1 VNRGKSSRLA
11 LSKLLDSMGRCKMAV
26 TKLKRENIQ
35 QWFTPDEA
43 ARYIFEGDDIDATAL
58 DEYLENQELKLYCKV
73 KETSTIQIIDPAQL
87 GMFDK
92 IFMVMRDKPQPKM
105 RLIGNPLTLSNE
117 VRIVEPSE
125 YEFYEPV
132 ARYGIEASL
141 ECGVYPVVKNKDGLI
156 ELELSKMVGTCFL
169 INDTDSVADY
179 MYCGILDNDLLAFD
193 HAPKVIDYGTYFT
206 IDAYQYE
213 NKTVEHNSIGGVKK
227 SESLDLGF
235 TRTELDRF
243 IKAQTEPTPETKEP
257 KELNTNERNSLH
269 ALIYALTLKDVE
281 ADMQSAI
288 AHDADAKRTDTASKL
303 KRRLDKQG
311 INFTEKTIRNH
322 IKSAHTTAQELKNS
336 Q

>member
-1 VNRGKSSRLA
+1 
-11 LSKLLDSMGRCKMAV
+11 MAV

-92 IFMVMRDKPQPKM
+92 IFMVMGDKPQPKM
-105 RLIGNPLTLSNE
+105 RLIGNPITLSNE
-117 VRIVEPSE
+117 VRVVEPSE

-156 ELELSKMVGTCFL
+156 ELELSKMVGKCFL
-169 INDTDSVADY
+169 INDTNSMAGY
-179 MYCGILDNDLLAFD
+179 MYWGILNNDLLAFD
-193 HAPKVIDYGTYFT
+193 PAPKVIDYGTSFT

-213 NKTVEHNSIGGVKK
+213 NKTDEHNSIGGVEK

-243 IKAQTEPTPETKEP
+243 IKSK
-257 KELNTNERNSLH
+257 
-269 ALIYALTLKDVE
+269 VE
-281 ADMQSAI
+281 ASSNVQTSTRPATVSEQHLKNLLTKITSNNLDPLQLTEGRGGRAGDKAQLREWLVPATMTASVFEKTWQSAM
-288 AHDADAKRTDTASKL
+288 R
-303 KRRLDKQG
+303 DKAIQY
-311 INFTEKTIRNH
+311 EK
-322 IKSAHTTAQELKNS
+322 
-336 Q
+336 

>member
-1 VNRGKSSRLA
+1 MLSPAGVNSGKSSRAA

-92 IFMVMRDKPQPKM
+92 IFMVMGDKPQQKM

-117 VRIVEPSE
+117 VRVGEPSE

-141 ECGVYPVVKNKDGLI
+141 ECGVYPVVKNKDGII
-156 ELELSKMVGTCFL
+156 ELELSKIVGKCFL
-169 INDTDSVADY
+169 INDTNSIADY
-179 MYCGILDNDLLAFD
+179 MYWGILNNDLLAFD
-193 HAPKVIDYGTYFT
+193 PAPKVIDYGTYFT

-213 NKTVEHNSIGGVKK
+213 NKTVEHNSIGGVEK

-243 IKAQTEPTPETKEP
+243 IKAQSETTPETPLEQK
-257 KELNTNERNSLH
+257 KQS
-269 ALIYALTLKDVE
+269 AWKVE
-281 ADMQSAI
+281 AQNRANDL
-288 AHDADAKRTDTASKL
+288 SKSNPTWL
-303 KRRLDKQG
+303 KKKVAG
-311 INFTEKTIRNH
+311 VIETEFKEQNTLGDRGKKPPDYETIYKH
-322 IKSAHTTAQELKNS
+322 IKIKTARRK
-336 Q
+336 